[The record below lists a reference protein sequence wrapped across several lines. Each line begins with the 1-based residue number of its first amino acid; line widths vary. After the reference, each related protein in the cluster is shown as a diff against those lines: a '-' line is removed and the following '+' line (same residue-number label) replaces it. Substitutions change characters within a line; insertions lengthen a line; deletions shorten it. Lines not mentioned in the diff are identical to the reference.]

1 MNITNLNQFII
12 PLSQEAHRYA
22 MEFATQQLTPQKGK
36 RVYLNTLAVYAV
48 HTYLNYLQIETSLE
62 QSDSW
67 QLHKQ
72 IVSDVDLSD
81 LVLPG
86 IGKLECRPI
95 LPEETAFNVS
105 LKTPEEATEK
115 IVGYVAVQVDD
126 NLSNVDVIGFL
137 PATDV
142 TSESQQIEISQL
154 QPLDSLIDYIFALV
168 PPKQNLVTLSQLFP
182 KKADVYLQTLAE
194 LGWQAWEQ
202 FIDNLT
208 PNSKLAFRR
217 NDMLQSAIKN
227 KTQAGIPLVKELNLG
242 SQKVALIVE
251 SILQDEEKIGITIEL
266 HPIGSKYLPHP
277 LQIIVLDE
285 SGNVFNED
293 EVKDYTNFIRL
304 SPFVGEI
311 GDKFCVKVV
320 GDITLAE
327 YFDI

>member
-1 MNITNLNQFII
+1 
-12 PLSQEAHRYA
+12 
-22 MEFATQQLTPQKGK
+22 
-36 RVYLNTLAVYAV
+36 
-48 HTYLNYLQIETSLE
+48 
-62 QSDSW
+62 
-67 QLHKQ
+67 
-72 IVSDVDLSD
+72 

-115 IVGYVAVQVDD
+115 IVGYVAVQVGD
-126 NLSNVDVIGFL
+126 NLFNVDVLGFL

-182 KKADVYLQTLAE
+182 KKADVYLQALAE
-194 LGWQAWEQ
+194 LGWQTWEQ
-202 FIDNLT
+202 FLDNLT

-217 NDMLQSAIKN
+217 NDMLQEAIKN
-227 KTQAGIPLVKELNLG
+227 KTKTKTGIPLVKEFNLA

-251 SILQDEEKIGITIEL
+251 SILQDEEKISITIEL

-277 LQIIVLDE
+277 LRIIVLDE
-285 SGNVFNED
+285 LGEVFNED

-320 GDITLAE
+320 GDITLTE